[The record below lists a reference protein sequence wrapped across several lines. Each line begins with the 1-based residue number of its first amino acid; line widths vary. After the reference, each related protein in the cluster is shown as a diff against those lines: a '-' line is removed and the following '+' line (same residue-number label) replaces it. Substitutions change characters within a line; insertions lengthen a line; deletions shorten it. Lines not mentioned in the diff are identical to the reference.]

1 MENGKWKM
9 FNGLIRE
16 TAKIKNFSNNKL
28 RVLST
33 LNPQIGDSIAI
44 NGVCLTVTNIYNDG
58 FEVELSPET
67 QKIISLENYQTG
79 NFVHTE
85 PALRFGDKIDGHLI
99 QGHVDAIGEVLEI
112 KKNKNS
118 YDVII
123 KTDQK
128 IIKFIAPKGSIAID
142 GVSLTVNDVFSD
154 RFRLT
159 IIPHTFEN
167 TLFKHYKIHH
177 KVNIE
182 TDMFA
187 KYTYHILK
195 CSSNDINEKILAWW

>member
-1 MENGKWKM
+1 M

-16 TAKIKNFSNNKL
+16 TAKIKSFSNNTL
-28 RVLST
+28 RVLAKYK
-33 LNPQIGDSIAI
+33 PQIGDSVAI
-44 NGVCLTVTNIYNDG
+44 NGVCLTATKIYPDG

-67 QKIISLENYQTG
+67 QKIVPLENYRAG
-79 NFVHTE
+79 KEVHIE
-85 PALRFGDKIDGHLI
+85 PALRFGDRIDGHLI
-99 QGHVDAIGEVLEI
+99 QGHVDAIGEILEI
-112 KKNKNS
+112 KKNANS

-123 KTDQK
+123 KTDPK
-128 IIKFIAPKGSIAID
+128 IIKYIAPKGSIAID

-167 TLFKHYKIHH
+167 TLFKTYKPHQ

-187 KYTYHILK
+187 RYIYHMIK
-195 CSSNDINEKILAWW
+195 HSPDDPNEKILAWW

>member
-1 MENGKWKM
+1 M

-16 TAKIKNFSNNKL
+16 TAKVKNFSNNKL
-28 RVLST
+28 RIISKYT
-33 LNPQIGDSIAI
+33 PQIGDSIAI
-44 NGVCLTVTNIYNDG
+44 NGVCLTATKIFSDG

-67 QKIISLENYQTG
+67 QKIVPLENYSSG
-79 NFVHTE
+79 RYVHIE
-85 PALRFGDKIDGHLI
+85 PALRFGDRIDGHLI
-99 QGHVDAIGEVLEI
+99 QGHVDAIGEILEI
-112 KKNKNS
+112 KKNANS

-123 KTDQK
+123 KTDPK
-128 IIKFIAPKGSIAID
+128 IIKYIAPKGSIAID

-167 TLFKHYKIHH
+167 TLFKYYKLHQ

-187 KYTYHILK
+187 RYIYHMLK
-195 CSSNDINEKILAWW
+195 NSPDDLNEKILAWW

>member
-1 MENGKWKM
+1 M

-16 TAKIKNFSNNKL
+16 TAKIKSFSNNKL
-28 RVLST
+28 RIIVKYK
-33 LNPQIGDSIAI
+33 PQIGDSIAI
-44 NGVCLTVTNIYNDG
+44 NGVCLTATKIYPDG

-67 QKIISLENYQTG
+67 QKIVPLENYQAG
-79 NFVHTE
+79 KEVHIE
-85 PALRFGDKIDGHLI
+85 PALRFGDRIDGHLI
-99 QGHVDAIGEVLEI
+99 QGHVDAIGEILEI
-112 KKNKNS
+112 KKNANS

-123 KTDQK
+123 KTDPK
-128 IIKFIAPKGSIAID
+128 IMKYIAPKGSIAID
-142 GVSLTVNDVFSD
+142 GVSLTVNEVFTD

-167 TLFKHYKIHH
+167 TLFKTYRLHQ

-187 KYTYHILK
+187 RYIYHMLK
-195 CSSNDINEKILAWW
+195 HSPENINEKILAWW

>member
-1 MENGKWKM
+1 M

-16 TAKIKNFSNNKL
+16 LGKIKSFSNNKL
-28 RVLST
+28 RILSKYK
-33 LNPQIGDSIAI
+33 PEIGDSIAI
-44 NGVCLTVTNIYNDG
+44 NGVCLTATKIFPDG

-67 QKIISLENYQTG
+67 QKIVPLENYKEG
-79 NFVHTE
+79 KLVHIE
-85 PALRFGDKIDGHLI
+85 PALRFGDRIDGHLI

-112 KKNKNS
+112 KKNQNS

-123 KTDQK
+123 KTDPTIMK
-128 IIKFIAPKGSIAID
+128 YIAPKGSIAID
-142 GVSLTVNDVFSD
+142 GVSLTINEVFSD

-159 IIPHTFEN
+159 IIPHTFKN
-167 TLFKHYKIHH
+167 TLFKYYKIHQ

-187 KYTYHILK
+187 RYIYHMFK
-195 CSSNDINEKILAWW
+195 NKTDCINEKILAWW

>member
-1 MENGKWKM
+1 M

-16 TAKIKNFSNNKL
+16 MAKVKSFSNNKL
-28 RVLST
+28 RVNSKYI
-33 LNPQIGDSIAI
+33 PKIGDSIAI
-44 NGVCLTVTNIYNDG
+44 NGVCLTAAKIYNDG

-67 QKIISLENYQTG
+67 QKIIPLENYQAG
-79 NFVHTE
+79 KFVHIE
-85 PALRFGDKIDGHLI
+85 PALRFGDRIDGHLI

-112 KKNKNS
+112 KKNQNS
-118 YDVII
+118 FNVII
-123 KTDQK
+123 KTDPK
-128 IIKFIAPKGSIAID
+128 IIKYIAPKGSIAID

-159 IIPHTFEN
+159 IIPHTFVN
-167 TLFKHYKIHH
+167 TLFKYYKVHQ

-187 KYTYHILK
+187 RYIYHMLK
-195 CSSNDINEKILAWW
+195 HSPNDINEKILAWW

>member
-1 MENGKWKM
+1 M

-16 TAKIKNFSNNKL
+16 LAKVDSFNNNILKL
-28 RVLST
+28 VSEYI
-33 LNPQIGDSIAI
+33 PKIGDSIAV
-44 NGVCLTVTNIYNDG
+44 NGVCLTATKIYHNG

-67 QKIISLENYQTG
+67 QSKIAIENYK
-79 NFVHTE
+79 NLVHIE
-85 PALRFGDKIDGHLI
+85 PAMRLSDRVDGHLV
-99 QGHVDAIGEVLEI
+99 QGHIDCLGEILEI
-112 KKNKNS
+112 NKNKNS

-123 KTDQK
+123 KIPEQFM
-128 IIKFIAPKGSIAID
+128 KFVINKGSIAVD
-142 GVSLTVNDVFSD
+142 GVSLTINDIFSD

-167 TLFKHYKIHH
+167 TLFKTYKIHQ

-187 KYTYHILK
+187 RYLYSMFNKTPN
-195 CSSNDINEKILAWW
+195 SINEQIGAWW

>member
-1 MENGKWKM
+1 V

-16 TAKIKNFSNNKL
+16 IGKIKSFSNNKL
-28 RVLST
+28 RIIST
-33 LNPQIGDSIAI
+33 YKPQIGDSVAI
-44 NGVCLTVTNIYNDG
+44 NGVCLTVTKTYPDG

-67 QKIISLENYQTG
+67 QRIIPLENYTPG
-79 NFVHTE
+79 KYVHIE
-85 PALRFGDKIDGHLI
+85 PALRFGDRIDGHLI
-99 QGHVDAIGEVLEI
+99 QGHVDAIGEILEI

-123 KTDQK
+123 KTDPS
-128 IIKFIAPKGSIAID
+128 IIKYIAPKGSIAID
-142 GVSLTVNDVFSD
+142 GVSLTVNEVFSD

-159 IIPHTFEN
+159 IIPHTFQN
-167 TLFKHYKIHH
+167 TLFKYYKVHQ

-187 KYTYHILK
+187 RYIYHMLK
-195 CSSNDINEKILAWW
+195 KTSDINEKILAWW

>member
-1 MENGKWKM
+1 V

-16 TAKIKNFSNNKL
+16 TGKIKSFSYNKL
-28 RVLST
+28 RVMAKYK
-33 LNPQIGDSIAI
+33 PQIGDSIAV
-44 NGVCLTVTNIYNDG
+44 NGVCLTVTKIYPDG

-67 QKIISLENYQTG
+67 QKIVPMENYRAG
-79 NFVHTE
+79 KEVHIE
-85 PALRFGDKIDGHLI
+85 PALKFGDRIDGHLI
-99 QGHVDAIGEVLEI
+99 QGHVDATGEVLEI
-112 KKNKNS
+112 KKNANS

-123 KTDQK
+123 KTSQK
-128 IIKFIAPKGSIAID
+128 IMKFIAPKGSIAID

-167 TLFKHYKIHH
+167 TLFKSYKPHCR
-177 KVNIE
+177 VNIE

-187 KYTYHILK
+187 RYIYHMLK
-195 CSSNDINEKILAWW
+195 KPGDDINEKIAAWW

>member
-1 MENGKWKM
+1 V

-16 TAKIKNFSNNKL
+16 IGKVKTFSNNKL
-28 RVLST
+28 KIISKLKPET
-33 LNPQIGDSIAI
+33 GDSIAV
-44 NGVCLTVTNIYNDG
+44 NGVCLTVTKVYSDG

-67 QKIISLENYQTG
+67 QKIIPLENYQSG
-79 NFVHTE
+79 KLVHLE
-85 PALRFGDKIDGHLI
+85 EALKFGDKIDGHLI
-99 QGHVDAIGEVLEI
+99 QGHIDATGEILEI

-118 YDVII
+118 YDLII
-123 KTDQK
+123 KTTPEILK
-128 IIKFIAPKGSIAID
+128 YIAPKGSIAID
-142 GVSLTVNDVFSD
+142 GVSLTINDVFND

-167 TLFKHYKIHH
+167 TIFKYYKPYQ

-187 KYTYHILK
+187 RYIYHMFK
-195 CSSNDINEKILAWW
+195 EKKDDINNKILAWW

>member
-1 MENGKWKM
+1 M

-16 TAKIKNFSNNKL
+16 TGKIKSFSNNKL
-28 RVLST
+28 RIFAKYK
-33 LNPQIGDSIAI
+33 PQIGDSIAI
-44 NGVCLTVTNIYNDG
+44 NGVCLTATKIYPDG

-67 QKIISLENYQTG
+67 QKIVPLENYQAG
-79 NFVHTE
+79 KEVHIE
-85 PALRFGDKIDGHLI
+85 PALRFGDRIDGHLI
-99 QGHVDAIGEVLEI
+99 QGHVDAIGEILEI
-112 KKNKNS
+112 KKNANS

-123 KTDQK
+123 KTDPK
-128 IIKFIAPKGSIAID
+128 IMKYIAPKGSIAID
-142 GVSLTVNDVFSD
+142 GVSLTVNEVFID

-167 TLFKHYKIHH
+167 TLFKTYKLHQ

-187 KYTYHILK
+187 RYIYHMLK
-195 CSSNDINEKILAWW
+195 HSPEDINEKILAWW

>member
-1 MENGKWKM
+1 V

-16 TAKIKNFSNNKL
+16 LGKIKSFSNNKL
-28 RVLST
+28 RILSKYK
-33 LNPQIGDSIAI
+33 PEIGDSIAI
-44 NGVCLTVTNIYNDG
+44 NGVCLTATKIFPDG

-67 QKIISLENYQTG
+67 QKIVPLENYKEG
-79 NFVHTE
+79 KLVHIE
-85 PALRFGDKIDGHLI
+85 PALRFGDRIDGHLI

-112 KKNKNS
+112 KKNQNS

-123 KTDQK
+123 KTDPK
-128 IIKFIAPKGSIAID
+128 IMKYIAPKGSIAID
-142 GVSLTVNDVFSD
+142 GVSLTINEVFSD

-159 IIPHTFEN
+159 IIPHTFKN
-167 TLFKHYKIHH
+167 TLFKYYKIHQ

-187 KYTYHILK
+187 RYIYHMFK
-195 CSSNDINEKILAWW
+195 NKTDCINEKILAWW

>member
-1 MENGKWKM
+1 M

-16 TAKIKNFSNNKL
+16 IGKIKSFSNNKL
-28 RVLST
+28 KIISKYK
-33 LNPQIGDSIAI
+33 PQIGDSIAI
-44 NGVCLTVTNIYNDG
+44 NGVCLTVTKVYNDG

-67 QKIISLENYQTG
+67 QKIVPLENYQPG
-79 NFVHTE
+79 KLVHIE
-85 PALRFGDKIDGHLI
+85 PALRFGDRIDGHLI

-112 KKNKNS
+112 KKIDNS

-123 KTDQK
+123 KTDPK
-128 IIKFIAPKGSIAID
+128 IIKYIAPKGSIAID
-142 GVSLTVNDVFSD
+142 GVSLTVNNVFSD

-167 TLFKHYKIHH
+167 TIFKHYKIHQ

-187 KYTYHILK
+187 RYIYHMLK
-195 CSSNDINEKILAWW
+195 KEPNINDEIIAWW

>member
-1 MENGKWKM
+1 M

-16 TAKIKNFSNNKL
+16 IGKIKSFSNNKL
-28 RVLST
+28 RIIST
-33 LNPQIGDSIAI
+33 YKPQIGDSVAI
-44 NGVCLTVTNIYNDG
+44 NGVCLTVTKTYPDG

-67 QKIISLENYQTG
+67 QRIIPLENYTPG
-79 NFVHTE
+79 KYVHIE
-85 PALRFGDKIDGHLI
+85 PALRFGDRIDGHLI
-99 QGHVDAIGEVLEI
+99 QGHVDAIGEILEI

-123 KTDQK
+123 KTDPS
-128 IIKFIAPKGSIAID
+128 IIKYIAPKGSIAID
-142 GVSLTVNDVFSD
+142 GVSLTVNEVFSD

-159 IIPHTFEN
+159 IIPHTFQN
-167 TLFKHYKIHH
+167 TLFKYYKVHQ

-187 KYTYHILK
+187 RYIYHMLK
-195 CSSNDINEKILAWW
+195 KTSDINEKILAWW